1 MKKVCV
7 VVTVLV
13 LTAAGLLAQGDRGII
28 TGTVKDWRGAV
39 VPGVRVTAIHVATKT
54 SYTASTTASGDFTV
68 PALPVGNYQMRVEN
82 TGFKTEVVNDIVV
95 AAGATVRLDVALEL
109 GATQQTVEVATNA
122 QVLQVDTGRVST
134 EVSNRLV
141 DDLPLLVNGAVR
153 SPFDLAT
160 TTAEVAGSGNS
171 DLRIGGGRIGGF
183 CSVPGRPPPPA
194 P

>member
-1 MKKVCV
+1 
-7 VVTVLV
+7 
-13 LTAAGLLAQGDRGII
+13 
-28 TGTVKDWRGAV
+28 

-122 QVLQVDTGRVST
+122 QACSRHGPRVT
-134 EVSNRLV
+134 EVST
-141 DDLPLLVNGAVR
+141 GW
-153 SPFDLAT
+153 
-160 TTAEVAGSGNS
+160 
-171 DLRIGGGRIGGF
+171 
-183 CSVPGRPPPPA
+183 
-194 P
+194 